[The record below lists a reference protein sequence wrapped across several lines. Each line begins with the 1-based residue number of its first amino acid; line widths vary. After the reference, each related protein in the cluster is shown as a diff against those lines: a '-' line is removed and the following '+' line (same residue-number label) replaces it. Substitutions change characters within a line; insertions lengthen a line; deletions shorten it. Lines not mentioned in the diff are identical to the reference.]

1 MKWSATD
8 RSDNM
13 RGKGESDVGPGGEFS
28 GGLASGGLM
37 VFNPGVEQAS
47 VVCFVCLN
55 IKQFR
60 KLCKDK
66 GKLIDQIQIELRKID
81 IWPPLT
87 LLKEQFHMAQIYK
100 GMYAQR

>member
-55 IKQFR
+55 IK
-60 KLCKDK
+60 
-66 GKLIDQIQIELRKID
+66 
-81 IWPPLT
+81 
-87 LLKEQFHMAQIYK
+87 
-100 GMYAQR
+100 